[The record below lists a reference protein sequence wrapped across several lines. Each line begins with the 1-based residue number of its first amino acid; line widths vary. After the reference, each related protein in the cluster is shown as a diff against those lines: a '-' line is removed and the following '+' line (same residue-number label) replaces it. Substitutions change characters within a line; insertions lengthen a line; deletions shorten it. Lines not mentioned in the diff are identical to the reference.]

1 MLLTYLNKEE
11 TVMEVILLQD
21 VPKLGYADE
30 IVNVKNGYA
39 LNYLI
44 PQGLAIMATPS
55 NRKVLAE
62 NLRQRAFKLEKIKN
76 QALEMAQKLE
86 GLKVRIGA
94 KASSTGKIFGS
105 VNAIQIAEAIKD
117 QHGLEVDRK
126 RIVVDGENVK
136 ELGTYTATINLHK
149 EVKAKIEFEVFA
161 E

>member
-1 MLLTYLNKEE
+1 
-11 TVMEVILLQD
+11 MEVILLQD

>member
-1 MLLTYLNKEE
+1 
-11 TVMEVILLQD
+11 MEVILLQD

-94 KASSTGKIFGS
+94 KASSTGKVFGS

-117 QHGLEVDRK
+117 QHGIEVDRK
-126 RIVVDGENVK
+126 RIVVDGDHVK

>member
-1 MLLTYLNKEE
+1 
-11 TVMEVILLQD
+11 MEVILLQD

-86 GLKVRIGA
+86 GLKIRIGA

-117 QHGLEVDRK
+117 QHGIEVDRK
-126 RIVVDGENVK
+126 RIVVDGEHVK

-149 EVKAKIEFEVFA
+149 EVKVKIEFEVFA

>member
-1 MLLTYLNKEE
+1 
-11 TVMEVILLQD
+11 MEVILLQD

-117 QHGLEVDRK
+117 QHGIEVDRK
-126 RIVVDGENVK
+126 RIVVDGDHVK
-136 ELGTYTATINLHK
+136 ELGTYTAIINLHK

>member
-1 MLLTYLNKEE
+1 
-11 TVMEVILLQD
+11 MEVILLQD

-55 NRKVLAE
+55 NRKILAE

-76 QALEMAQKLE
+76 QALEMAQKLD

-94 KASSTGKIFGS
+94 KASSSGKIFGS
-105 VNAIQIAEAIKD
+105 VNAIQIAEAIKE
-117 QHGLEVDRK
+117 QIGLEVDRK
-126 RIVVDGENVK
+126 RIMVDGENVK

>member
-1 MLLTYLNKEE
+1 
-11 TVMEVILLQD
+11 MEVILLQD

-94 KASSTGKIFGS
+94 KASSTGKVFGS
-105 VNAIQIAEAIKD
+105 VNAIQIAEAIKE

>member
-1 MLLTYLNKEE
+1 
-11 TVMEVILLQD
+11 MEVILLQD
-21 VPKLGYADE
+21 VPKLCYADE

-105 VNAIQIAEAIKD
+105 VNAIQIAEAIKE

>member
-1 MLLTYLNKEE
+1 
-11 TVMEVILLQD
+11 MEVILLQD

-30 IVNVKNGYA
+30 IVTVKNGYA

-55 NRKVLAE
+55 NRKILAE

-76 QALEMAQKLE
+76 QALEMAQKLD

-94 KASSTGKIFGS
+94 KASSSGKIFGS
-105 VNAIQIAEAIKD
+105 VNAIQIAEAIKE

-126 RIVVDGENVK
+126 RIMVEGETVK

>member
-1 MLLTYLNKEE
+1 
-11 TVMEVILLQD
+11 MEVILLQD

-55 NRKVLAE
+55 NRKILAE

-76 QALEMAQKLE
+76 QALEMAQKLD

-94 KASSTGKIFGS
+94 KASSSGKIFGS
-105 VNAIQIAEAIKD
+105 VNAIQIAEAIKE

-126 RIVVDGENVK
+126 RIMVDGENVK

>member
-1 MLLTYLNKEE
+1 
-11 TVMEVILLQD
+11 MEVILLQD

-44 PQGLAIMATPS
+44 PKGLAIMATPS

-62 NLRQRAFKLEKIKN
+62 NLKQRAFKLEKIKN
-76 QALEMAQKLE
+76 QALELAQKLE

-94 KASSTGKIFGS
+94 KASSTGKIYGS
-105 VNAIQIAEAIKD
+105 VNAVQIAQAIKE

-126 RIVVDGENVK
+126 RIMVDGENVK

-149 EVKAKIEFEVFA
+149 EVKAKVEFEVYA

>member
-1 MLLTYLNKEE
+1 
-11 TVMEVILLQD
+11 
-21 VPKLGYADE
+21 
-30 IVNVKNGYA
+30 
-39 LNYLI
+39 
-44 PQGLAIMATPS
+44 
-55 NRKVLAE
+55 
-62 NLRQRAFKLEKIKN
+62 
-76 QALEMAQKLE
+76 MAQKLE

>member
-1 MLLTYLNKEE
+1 
-11 TVMEVILLQD
+11 MEVILLQD

-105 VNAIQIAEAIKD
+105 VNAIQIAEALKD
-117 QHGLEVDRK
+117 QHGIEVDRK
-126 RIVVDGENVK
+126 RILVDGDHVK
-136 ELGTYTATINLHK
+136 ELGTYAATINLHK

>member
-105 VNAIQIAEAIKD
+105 VNAIQIAEAIKE

>member
-1 MLLTYLNKEE
+1 
-11 TVMEVILLQD
+11 MEVILLQD

-62 NLRQRAFKLEKIKN
+62 NLRQRAFKMEKIKN

-117 QHGLEVDRK
+117 QHGIEVDRK
-126 RIVVDGENVK
+126 RIVVDGDHVK

>member
-1 MLLTYLNKEE
+1 
-11 TVMEVILLQD
+11 
-21 VPKLGYADE
+21 
-30 IVNVKNGYA
+30 VKNGYA

-62 NLRQRAFKLEKIKN
+62 NLRQRAFKLEIIKN

-105 VNAIQIAEAIKD
+105 VNAIQIAEAIKE

>member
-1 MLLTYLNKEE
+1 
-11 TVMEVILLQD
+11 MEVILLQD

-55 NRKVLAE
+55 NRKILAE

-76 QALEMAQKLE
+76 LALEMAQKLE

-105 VNAIQIAEAIKD
+105 VNAIQIAEAIKE

-126 RIVVDGENVK
+126 RIIVDGENVK

>member
-1 MLLTYLNKEE
+1 
-11 TVMEVILLQD
+11 MEVILLQD

-105 VNAIQIAEAIKD
+105 VNAIQIAEAIKE

>member
-1 MLLTYLNKEE
+1 
-11 TVMEVILLQD
+11 MEVILLQD

-105 VNAIQIAEAIKD
+105 VNAIQIAEAIKE

-136 ELGTYTATINLHK
+136 ELGIYTATINLHK